1 MTMTKQER
9 YMGMLWG
16 LVVGDCRGSPIQFS
30 LKDHHLYITKMEYC
44 PIFDKPA
51 GYWTD
56 DSSMAFCVMESYKRL
71 GKYDLKDIGNN
82 FVRWY
87 KDGFWSSDNEAFD
100 VGNATDLAIDGIRQ
114 GHLKNGTEDSQGNG
128 SIMRL
133 APSYI
138 MAHELNN
145 PLILHEISDLTHNSQ
160 KVRETV
166 DLMASILDEHC
177 SGQKTRIPSSF
188 SCRED
193 VNNSGW
199 CVSTLDAALWAFHTT
214 DNFKDGMIAAVN
226 LGGDSDS
233 IGAVYGQIAGAFYGL
248 EAIPAQWLE
257 GVKDWKKIDTFIIDF
272 LHSLKCI

>member
-1 MTMTKQER
+1 
-9 YMGMLWG
+9 MLWG
-16 LVVGDCRGSPIQFS
+16 LVVGDCLGSPIQFS
-30 LKDHHLYITKMEYC
+30 NKDHHAYITEMEYC

-82 FVRWY
+82 FVRWH
-87 KDGFWSSDNEAFD
+87 DNGFWSSDDEAFD
-100 VGNATDLAIDGIRQ
+100 IGNATEMAIAGISQ
-114 GHLKNGTEDSQGNG
+114 GHLKNGAEDSQGNG

-138 MAHELNN
+138 IARELDS
-145 PLILHEISDLTHNSQ
+145 PAILHEISDLTHDSHA
-160 KVRETV
+160 VRQTV
-166 DLMASILDEHC
+166 DKMAFILDEHC
-177 SGQKTRIPSSF
+177 SGRKTEIQSSYAT
-188 SCRED
+188 REA

-214 DNFKDGMIAAVN
+214 DSFRDGMIAAVN

-233 IGAVYGQIAGAFYGL
+233 IGAVYGQIAGAYYGL
-248 EAIPAQWLE
+248 SSIPAKWRE
-257 GVKDWKKIDTFIIDF
+257 AVKDWKKVD
-272 LHSLKCI
+272 SVC

>member
-1 MTMTKQER
+1 MTKQEH

-16 LVVGDCRGSPIQFS
+16 LVVGDCLGSPIQFS
-30 LKDHHLYITKMEYC
+30 NKDHHAYITEMEYC
-44 PIFDKPA
+44 PFFDKPA

-82 FVRWY
+82 FVRWHD
-87 KDGFWSSDNEAFD
+87 DGFCSSDDEAFD
-100 VGNATDLAIDGIRQ
+100 IGNATEMAIAGISQ
-114 GHLKNGTEDSQGNG
+114 GQLKNGTEESQGNG

-138 MAHELNN
+138 IARELDSHS
-145 PLILHEISDLTHNSQ
+145 ILHEISDLTHDSQ
-160 KVRETV
+160 AVRETV
-166 DLMASILDEHC
+166 DKMASVLDDHC
-177 SGQKTRIPSSF
+177 AGRKTEIQSSYVT
-188 SCRED
+188 REE

-214 DNFKDGMIAAVN
+214 DSFRDGMIAAVN

-233 IGAVYGQIAGAFYGL
+233 IGAVYGQIAGAYYGL
-248 EAIPAQWLE
+248 SSIPAEWKE
-257 GVKDWKKIDTFIIDF
+257 AVKDWKIVDEFMTDF
-272 LHSLKCI
+272 LHTMKCK

>member
-1 MTMTKQER
+1 MTKQER

-16 LVVGDCRGSPIQFS
+16 LVVGDCLGSPIQFS
-30 LKDHHLYITKMEYC
+30 DKDNHPFITTMEYC
-44 PIFDKPA
+44 PVFKLPA

-56 DSSMAFCVMESYKRL
+56 DSSMAFCVMESFSHL
-71 GKYDLKDIGNN
+71 GKYDLADIAHN
-82 FVRWY
+82 FVRWI
-87 KDGFWSSDNEAFD
+87 DEGFWSSNDHAFD
-100 VGNATDLAIDGIRQ
+100 VGNATWSAVYGIKD

-138 MAHELNN
+138 MARELNN
-145 PLILHEISDLTHNSQ
+145 PRILHEISDLTHNSQ

-166 DLMASILDEHC
+166 DLMARILDDHC
-177 SGQKTRIPSSF
+177 TGQKTSVPSSF
-188 SCRED
+188 STRED

-214 DNFKDGMIAAVN
+214 ENFKDGMIAAVN

-248 EAIPAQWLE
+248 EAIPAKWRE
-257 GVKDWKKIDTFIIDF
+257 AVKDWKKIDTFMIEF